1 VRRIALR
8 DRNDSATVPAMHITV
23 IPVTPFRQNCSL
35 VRCERSGD
43 AAIVDP
49 GGDLD
54 RIEAA
59 IASER
64 ANVSQILLT
73 HGHLDH
79 AGAAAELA
87 RRLAVPIVGPH
98 RDDAFLLDSLAEHG
112 ARYGWTGVSA
122 VEPTRWLADGE
133 TVEVGECRLDVIH
146 CPGHTPG
153 HVVFYDGEGDAAL
166 VGDVIFNGSV
176 GRTDL
181 PRGSYPALVDSI
193 RNKLWPLGES
203 VTFYPGHGPTST
215 FGWERKCNPFVA
227 DLAFDDDD
235 D

>member
-1 VRRIALR
+1 MRV
-8 DRNDSATVPAMHITV
+8 TV

-35 VRCERSGD
+35 LRCERTGE

-54 RIEAA
+54 LIEAA

-64 ANVSQILLT
+64 ADVRQVLLT

-79 AGAAAELA
+79 AGAAAQLA
-87 RRLAVPIVGPH
+87 RRIAVPIVGPH
-98 RDDAFLLDSLAEHG
+98 RDDAFLLDALAEYG
-112 ARYGWTGVSA
+112 ARYGFSDTTA
-122 VEPTRWLADGE
+122 VEPNRWLDDGD
-133 TVEVGECRLDVIH
+133 TVDVGECRLDVIH

-153 HVVFYDGEGDAAL
+153 HVVFYDAASNVAL

-193 RNKLWPLGES
+193 RRKLWPLGEF

-235 D
+235 

>member
-1 VRRIALR
+1 
-8 DRNDSATVPAMHITV
+8 MHITV
-23 IPVTPFRQNCSL
+23 VPVTPFRQNCSL
-35 VRCERSGD
+35 IRCERTGE
-43 AAIVDP
+43 AAVVDP

-54 RIEAA
+54 SIEAA

-64 ANVSQILLT
+64 AEVRQILLT

-79 AGAAAELA
+79 AGAAA
-87 RRLAVPIVGPH
+87 RLAQRLSVPVIGPH
-98 RDDAFLLDSLAEHG
+98 RDDAFLLDALAEQG
-112 ARYGWTGVSA
+112 ARYGWHDAAA
-122 VEPTRWLADGE
+122 VEPSRWLDDGD
-133 TVEVGECRLDVIH
+133 TVDVGDCTLDVFH

-153 HVVFYDGEGDAAL
+153 HVVFYESTSNVAL
-166 VGDVIFNGSV
+166 VGDVLFNGSV

-181 PRGSYPALVDSI
+181 PRGDYPALVDSI
-193 RNKLWPLGES
+193 RRKLWPLGES

-235 D
+235 

>member
-1 VRRIALR
+1 
-8 DRNDSATVPAMHITV
+8 MHVTV

-35 VRCERSGD
+35 IRCERTGD
-43 AAIVDP
+43 AAVIDP

-59 IASER
+59 IANER
-64 ANVSQILLT
+64 AKVPHMKVRQILLT

-79 AGAAAELA
+79 AGAAASLA
-87 RRLAVPIVGPH
+87 RRLTVPIVGPH
-98 RDDAFLLDSLAEHG
+98 RDDAFLLGSLAEHG
-112 ARYGWTGVSA
+112 ARYGWPDAAA
-122 VEPTRWLADGE
+122 VEPSRWLDDGD
-133 TVEVGECRLDVIH
+133 TVDVGECRLAVLH

-153 HVVFYDGEGDAAL
+153 HVVFYEACGKTAV

-181 PRGSYPALVDSI
+181 PRGSYPALVASI

-235 D
+235 